1 MVWPKNG
8 AAKQICLRL
17 LLTLSEVQEAN
28 DCSEK
33 QALWFKVMAD
43 KNVYTFWCLGVFK
56 NLHILH
62 CMA

>member
-33 QALWFKVMAD
+33 QAL
-43 KNVYTFWCLGVFK
+43 
-56 NLHILH
+56 
-62 CMA
+62 